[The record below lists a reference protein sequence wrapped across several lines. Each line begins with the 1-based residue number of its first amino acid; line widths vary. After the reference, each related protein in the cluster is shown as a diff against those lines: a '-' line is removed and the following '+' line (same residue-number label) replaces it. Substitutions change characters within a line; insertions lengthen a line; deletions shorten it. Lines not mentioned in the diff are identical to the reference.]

1 MNIQSRN
8 SVLVTGAGGFIGRA
22 ARKLLH
28 RSGYSVL
35 SLDQPPPAKSGAS
48 QWSIGRQVLLDITD
62 AEQLQRLFEARK
74 IEAIIHLAAILPT
87 AAQQEPARATEVNIQ
102 GSLNLVE
109 MARKFGVRRFVFGSS
124 LSVYGTCPA
133 EQVVAESYRAA
144 PEDLYGAA
152 KLYVEHLG
160 EAYRHHHGLEF
171 ISLRIG
177 RVVGP
182 GAKSASSAWRSQIF
196 EFLGASGPV
205 EIALPYVACE
215 RLLMVHV
222 DDVAKMLVTLA
233 EAKQPEHSLYNAVCE
248 SVIVDELKREI
259 QALNSNIRVKLGVV
273 YAMGNPRLLDY
284 SRFQREFGY
293 QTAPI
298 FEQLKKNAGGDTH

>member
-124 LSVYGTCPA
+124 LSV
-133 EQVVAESYRAA
+133 
-144 PEDLYGAA
+144 LWNM
-152 KLYVEHLG
+152 
-160 EAYRHHHGLEF
+160 
-171 ISLRIG
+171 
-177 RVVGP
+177 P
-182 GAKSASSAWRSQIF
+182 G
-196 EFLGASGPV
+196 GASG
-205 EIALPYVACE
+205 
-215 RLLMVHV
+215 R
-222 DDVAKMLVTLA
+222 
-233 EAKQPEHSLYNAVCE
+233 
-248 SVIVDELKREI
+248 
-259 QALNSNIRVKLGVV
+259 GVV
-273 YAMGNPRLLDY
+273 PGCAGRSLWCGEALRRAPWRGVSPSPR
-284 SRFQREFGY
+284 FGVH
-293 QTAPI
+293 QSADWARCGT
-298 FEQLKKNAGGDTH
+298 GGEISFVGMEESDL